1 MAVRRTPRRT
11 SGKRKLSNTGRKV
24 SAKAR
29 RTGRKLSNK
38 ARKLS
43 GRKRSPNVY
52 FKFRAQY
59 LREHPAVKALP
70 VPEQGRVVGRAY
82 RAKFGKASPSRK
94 RSPSP
99 KRSRSKSPR
108 RSRTPARK

>member
-11 SGKRKLSNTGRKV
+11 SVKRKLSNTGRKL
-24 SAKAR
+24 SGKAR
-29 RTGRKLSNK
+29 RAK
-38 ARKLS
+38 RKLS

-108 RSRTPARK
+108 RSRSPSRK